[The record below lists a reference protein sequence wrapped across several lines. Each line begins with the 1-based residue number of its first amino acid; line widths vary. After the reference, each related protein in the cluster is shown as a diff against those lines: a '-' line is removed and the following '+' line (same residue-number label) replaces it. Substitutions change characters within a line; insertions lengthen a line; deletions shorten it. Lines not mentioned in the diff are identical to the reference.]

1 MHVFQKRLTFSCII
15 TLILQLQLTLNTAG
29 NNTKDFR
36 VVPWKLLLLETVFTF
51 NSYYVVKK
59 AE

>member
-15 TLILQLQLTLNTAG
+15 TLILQLQITLNTAG
-29 NNTKDFR
+29 NKTKNFR
-36 VVPWKLLLLETVFTF
+36 VAPWNLLLLETVLTF

>member
-1 MHVFQKRLTFSCII
+1 MHVFQKRFTFSCII
-15 TLILQLQLTLNTAG
+15 TLILQLQITFNTAG